1 MIAEIF
7 DRIGELNPQFYRE
20 IKGRFKR
27 RNLILTVI
35 LSLTLQ
41 FFCVLPSYRASYRS
55 AFEDNWW
62 LEWNSIFPTLN
73 WLLPFS
79 LLVIGVYLLSSDLSR
94 EQQRGTL
101 NFVRLSPQT
110 SESILLGKLL
120 GVPILLYLG
129 VALAIPLHLKAGIAA
144 GVPWGRIFGVYP
156 LWGLT
161 SVLFYGT
168 TLLMSLLLNG
178 QGEQQKSVAGAN
190 SLLALMAAP
199 TFIGAIE
206 YAFYA
211 YDINSGANN
220 WTWFFLPFG
229 TRGEF
234 TYLWL
239 LGTLCAVNYW
249 IWQAANRRF
258 RNPNLTLLSKSQS
271 YWIVGCT
278 QLWLLGFVMPA
289 LVSVDGGVFS
299 GLGLFFLFIVAP
311 LEILMLASLLS
322 PDRQTLLDWTR
333 YRHWQGR
340 RDRALL
346 KDLLLG
352 EKSPAVAAIA
362 LNLAITALI
371 WLPWILLLSLS
382 ALSSPPDATFS
393 ADDPTLT
400 RLGLFFCLLMTANI
414 FLIYATINQ
423 LVRFYAK
430 TPKQAI
436 AIALPWGGMAL
447 FPLIIAGIFRIAPE
461 QLPLLWL
468 FSPVPIV
475 GVVYASVPILLLGF
489 LGQLGILTLLVRQLQ
504 KQLMQAGESESN
516 KLFAERLT

>member
-1 MIAEIF
+1 MIAEVF
-7 DRIGELNPQFYRE
+7 DRIGEWNPQFYRE
-20 IKGRFKR
+20 IKGKFKR

-35 LSLTLQ
+35 LSLTVQ
-41 FFCVLPSYRASYRS
+41 FLCVLPSSNISYS
-55 AFEDNWW
+55 SLSGWSGS
-62 LEWNSIFPTLN
+62 LEWKPIFQTLN

-120 GVPILLYLG
+120 GVPILLDFG
-129 VALAIPLHLKAGIAA
+129 VALAIPLHIKAGIAA
-144 GVPWGRIFGVYP
+144 GIPLDRIFGVYP

-161 SVLFYGT
+161 ALLFYNT
-168 TLLMSLLLNG
+168 TLLVSLLLNPK
-178 QGEQQKSVAGAN
+178 GEQQKSVAGAN

-206 YAFYA
+206 SAFYV
-211 YDINSGANN
+211 YDTGSGVNN
-220 WTWFFLPFG
+220 WTWFFLPLG
-229 TRGEF
+229 SWEALA
-234 TYLWL
+234 YLWL
-239 LGTLCAVNYW
+239 LGTLCVVNTW
-249 IWQAANRRF
+249 MWQAANRRF
-258 RNPNLTLLSKSQS
+258 RNPNLTLISKSQS
-271 YWIVGCT
+271 YWVVACT
-278 QLWLLGFVMPA
+278 QLWFLGFAIPA
-289 LVSVDGGVFS
+289 VVSADGGVFS
-299 GLGLFFLFIVAP
+299 GLGLFFLFFIAP
-311 LEILMLASLLS
+311 LEILMVASLLS

-333 YRHWQGR
+333 YRHWQGG

-371 WLPWILLLSLS
+371 WLPWLLLLSLGN
-382 ALSSPPDATFS
+382 LSSPNQPS
-393 ADDPTLT
+393 VT
-400 RLGLFFCLLMTANI
+400 RFGLLCCLLMTANI

-436 AIALPWGGMAL
+436 AIAIPWSGMAL
-447 FPLIIAGIFRIAPE
+447 FPLMLAAVFRISPE

-468 FSPVPIV
+468 FSPVPAAGI
-475 GVVYASVPILLLGF
+475 VYASAPTLLLGF
-489 LGQLGILTLLVRQLQ
+489 LGQLGILTLLVRRFQ
-504 KQLMQAGESESN
+504 KQLKQAGESQSK
-516 KLFAERLT
+516 KLFAERPA